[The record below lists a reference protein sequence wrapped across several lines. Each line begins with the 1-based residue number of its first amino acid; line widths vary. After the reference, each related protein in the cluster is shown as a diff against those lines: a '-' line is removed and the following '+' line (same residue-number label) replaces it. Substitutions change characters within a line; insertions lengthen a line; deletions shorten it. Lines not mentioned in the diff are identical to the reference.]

1 MEEAG
6 GFKNVSFE
14 VTNEAQK
21 KWIEDGLLRNMETAF
36 AGILGS
42 GKVHLFVT
50 VKPSEEI
57 AHKVYMPAEKAQEL
71 MSANPEVMNLVK
83 DLGLDAN

>member
-71 MSANPEVMNLVK
+71 MNANPEVMNLVK